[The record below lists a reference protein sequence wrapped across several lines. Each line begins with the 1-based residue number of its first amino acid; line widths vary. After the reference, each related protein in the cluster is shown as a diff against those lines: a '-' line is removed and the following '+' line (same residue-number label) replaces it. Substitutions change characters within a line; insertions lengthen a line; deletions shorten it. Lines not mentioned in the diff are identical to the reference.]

1 MKTCNYGT
9 IKRLANEKIDGN
21 ISDPI
26 LVQQLQFR
34 TSRTHDVTT
43 RHIEKNFRV
52 TSDKRRVIGN
62 DTLPY
67 GWVDEPPVSVSQST
81 DYNTSELNSQ
91 SDVDMFEIDSESQSD
106 VDMFAEMMANLEEDN
121 I

>member
-1 MKTCNYGT
+1 MKTCNFDT
-9 IKRLANEKIDGN
+9 IKRFANEKIDGN

-67 GWVDEPPVSVSQST
+67 GWVDETPVSVSQSA
-81 DYNTSELNSQ
+81 DYNTADESSQ
-91 SDVDMFEIDSESQSD
+91 SDVDMFEINTESQLD
-106 VDMFAEMMANLEEDN
+106 VDMFA
-121 I
+121 